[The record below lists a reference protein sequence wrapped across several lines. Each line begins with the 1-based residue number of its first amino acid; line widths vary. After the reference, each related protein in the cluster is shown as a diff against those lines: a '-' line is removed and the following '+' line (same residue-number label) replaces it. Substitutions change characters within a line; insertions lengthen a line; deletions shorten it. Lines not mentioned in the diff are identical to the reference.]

1 MKKIGFIDYYLD
13 EWHANKYPDWIKETS
28 GGEMTVAYAYGK
40 RDADN
45 GLDNAAWCREKG
57 IQLMDNIESVVE
69 ASDYLIVLSPDHPE
83 QHEELCRLP
92 LQSGKPTYVDKTFA
106 PDRATAERLFQW
118 AADSGTPLFS
128 SSALRFAA
136 EADAVKREGIDAIV
150 TIGPGQYANYSIH
163 QVEQIVALMG
173 SEAERVMWTGT
184 DATPALHIGFSGGRF
199 ASIHHFHDSAFQ
211 TSVNYAAGESASYKV
226 ESNFFG
232 SFISSMV
239 DFFRSGQPPVPQEE
253 TMAIIT
259 VIEYGHNAVK
269 TPHQWLELP
278 RG

>member
-13 EWHANKYPDWIKETS
+13 EWHANKYPDWIEEAS

-40 RDADN
+40 RDANN
-45 GLDNAAWCREKG
+45 GLDNAAWCKEKG
-57 IQLMDNIESVVE
+57 IQLMDSIEAVVE

-136 EADAVKREGIDAIV
+136 EADAVKRDGIDCVV
-150 TIGPGQYANYSIH
+150 TLGPGQYANYSIH

-184 DATPALHIGFSGGRF
+184 EATPALHIEFSGGRF
-199 ASIHHFHDSAFQ
+199 AGIHHFHDSAFQ
-211 TSVNYAAGESASYKV
+211 TSINYAAGGSASYKV

-239 DFFRSGQPPVPQEE
+239 AFFHSGQPPVLQEE
-253 TMAIIT
+253 TVAIIT
-259 VIEYGHNAVK
+259 IIEYGHLAMK
-269 TPHQWLELP
+269 TPRQWLELP
-278 RG
+278 CR